1 LVPYKLQQY
10 GNQQMYGEMTA
21 DRGKSKLQHEI
32 DQNLKRV
39 YDEALN
45 EEIPD
50 RFKKLLEQLKNRE
63 AKQ

>member
-1 LVPYKLQQY
+1 
-10 GNQQMYGEMTA
+10 MYGAMAAEH
-21 DRGKSKLQHEI
+21 GKSKLQDEI

-39 YDEALN
+39 YDEALK